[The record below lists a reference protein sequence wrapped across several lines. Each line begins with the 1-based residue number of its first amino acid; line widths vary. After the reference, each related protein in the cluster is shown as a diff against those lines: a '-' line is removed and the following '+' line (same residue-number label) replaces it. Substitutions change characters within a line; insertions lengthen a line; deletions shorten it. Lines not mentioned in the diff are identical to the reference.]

1 MIIFKCRER
10 SNKLKAAFS
19 DLEWRGSG
27 CLDLPGKSRVAIG
40 FLRNTGTDHLEK
52 KLDPSDPTASHGK
65 FIRLSVKYVD
75 D

>member
-19 DLEWRGSG
+19 DPEGRGSE
-27 CLDLPGKSRVAIG
+27 CQDLPGKSQVAIG
-40 FLRNTGTDHLEK
+40 FLRNTGTDPLKK
-52 KLDPSDPTASHGK
+52 KLDPLDPTASQGR
-65 FIRLSVKYVD
+65 FVRPSVKYVD